1 MPKARH
7 RKETSFQNTVTRSVF
22 LYGKPNTGKRSV
34 LEHMVSAF
42 TELVNRDIRLLDSTP
57 GIFLQLV
64 KNDKKDT
71 EMRKLEKTLRVPGY
85 NSAFCQN
92 AFDQAVTHLSNRL
105 DSIRTEMI
113 PMFGIFARSK
123 VLFAMSVSGS
133 SREQMVSVLASIGQK
148 FHKDCIREIQ
158 GLTDREFSFLMKE
171 FADQY
176 AMLSLEYRIPQLKS
190 VSVPLDSRLM
200 KIETSVNTSFPYVI
214 SITDPFTKRKR
225 IAVPLDTSRHFLHK
239 IHSRRMA
246 GTVLLRMEGQKVRIG
261 WSYDAR
267 METSI

>member
-22 LYGKPNTGKRSV
+22 LYGKPNVGKRSV

-42 TELVNRDIRLLDSTP
+42 SELVNRDIRILDSTP

-64 KNDKKDT
+64 KNDKKDP
-71 EMRKLEKTLRVPGY
+71 EMRKLEKPLRIPGY

-105 DSIRTEMI
+105 DSIRMEMI

-133 SREQMVSVLASIGQK
+133 SRRQMASALASIGQK
-148 FHKDCIREIQ
+148 FHKYPGDTGTDRQGVFLPHEGIQ
-158 GLTDREFSFLMKE
+158 GPVRHAVPGIPGTAVKECFRPTGFQAHEDRDFYQYVLPLCHKHHGSVHQKE
-171 FADQY
+171 KDRSPSGHQ
-176 AMLSLEYRIPQLKS
+176 P
-190 VSVPLDSRLM
+190 
-200 KIETSVNTSFPYVI
+200 SFP
-214 SITDPFTKRKR
+214 
-225 IAVPLDTSRHFLHK
+225 A
-239 IHSRRMA
+239 
-246 GTVLLRMEGQKVRIG
+246 
-261 WSYDAR
+261 
-267 METSI
+267 

>member
-34 LEHMVSAF
+34 LDHMVSAF
-42 TELVNRDIRLLDSTP
+42 TKLVNRDIRILDSTP

-64 KNDKKDT
+64 KNDKKNP
-71 EMRKLEKTLRVPGY
+71 EMRKLEKALRVPGY

-105 DSIRTEMI
+105 DSIRMEMI

-133 SREQMVSVLASIGQK
+133 SRGQMAVALASIGQK

-171 FADQY
+171 FRDQY
-176 AMLSLEYRIPQLKS
+176 A
-190 VSVPLDSRLM
+190 
-200 KIETSVNTSFPYVI
+200 I
-214 SITDPFTKRKR
+214 SKAEHMDCHCP
-225 IAVPLDTSRHFLHK
+225 
-239 IHSRRMA
+239 
-246 GTVLLRMEGQKVRIG
+246 GT
-261 WSYDAR
+261 A
-267 METSI
+267 

>member
-22 LYGKPNTGKRSV
+22 LFGKPNVGKRSV

-42 TELVNRDIRLLDSTP
+42 TELVNRDIRILDSTP

-64 KNDKKDT
+64 KNDKKDP
-71 EMRKLEKTLRVPGY
+71 EMRKLEKPLRDPGY
-85 NSAFCQN
+85 NSAFC
-92 AFDQAVTHLSNRL
+92 QAVTHLSNRL

-133 SREQMVSVLASIGQK
+133 SRGQMASALASIRQK

-158 GLTDREFSFLMKE
+158 GQTG
-171 FADQY
+171 
-176 AMLSLEYRIPQLKS
+176 
-190 VSVPLDSRLM
+190 
-200 KIETSVNTSFPYVI
+200 SFP
-214 SITDPFTKRKR
+214 S
-225 IAVPLDTSRHFLHK
+225 S
-239 IHSRRMA
+239 
-246 GTVLLRMEGQKVRIG
+246 
-261 WSYDAR
+261 
-267 METSI
+267 

>member
-34 LEHMVSAF
+34 LDHMVSAF
-42 TELVNRDIRLLDSTP
+42 TKLVNRDIRILDSTP

-64 KNDKKDT
+64 KNDKKNP
-71 EMRKLEKTLRVPGY
+71 EMRKLEKTLRIPGY

-92 AFDQAVTHLSNRL
+92 AFDQAMTHLSNRL

-133 SREQMVSVLASIGQK
+133 SRGQMASALASIGQK

-158 GLTDREFSFLMKE
+158 GLTDREFSFLMRDD
-171 FADQY
+171 ADHNASCQY
-176 AMLSLEYRIPQLKS
+176 P
-190 VSVPLDSRLM
+190 
-200 KIETSVNTSFPYVI
+200 
-214 SITDPFTKRKR
+214 
-225 IAVPLDTSRHFLHK
+225 
-239 IHSRRMA
+239 
-246 GTVLLRMEGQKVRIG
+246 GQG
-261 WSYDAR
+261 C
-267 METSI
+267 